1 MVFMWVSTCPW
12 FSYEC
17 PHAHGFHVNV
27 HTPTVFIRSF
37 SSSIHV
43 QTFFIYICISGSVT
57 TLRHAKFLID
67 ATEQALSSKYLFG
80 CLVSKVVK
88 FHTSA
93 KKIEWVLIAH
103 LPASLGVNTQTSA
116 KVTQWKIGVFNTTI
130 CIQHHYLY
138 STFLSVSPLSVFN
151 TTTIYI

>member
-1 MVFMWVSTCPW
+1 MQILKSILVDLHLNTSKSALFYICVKTKLSTKNKFKTTCCSPK
-12 FSYEC
+12 C
-17 PHAHGFHVNV
+17 N
-27 HTPTVFIRSF
+27 
-37 SSSIHV
+37 

-93 KKIEWVLIAH
+93 KKIE
-103 LPASLGVNTQTSA
+103 
-116 KVTQWKIGVFNTTI
+116 
-130 CIQHHYLY
+130 
-138 STFLSVSPLSVFN
+138 
-151 TTTIYI
+151 